1 MYDRCT
7 WPLNQTIS
15 NLVQALKQVKIRAVS
30 RPRTPLETP
39 KGAEWPREHRSTGA
53 GNTDCVSHACIAGGF
68 SKGLLSKNKEG
79 CGYKEVHT
87 YPSSCVKVDYK
98 PTTSDSLRE
107 APQGAFHAGQR
118 GCMAVTSP
126 CPGTTLKVIS
136 WGRDLSTNNQ
146 PLDET
151 NSNSLNCNWTVQQWL
166 SPGNGT
172 PLKDWDSL
180 PETKKSFHTQGRE
193 TPYLWIH
200 GGSIL
205 NKCS

>member
-7 WPLNQTIS
+7 WPFNQTIS

-126 CPGTTLKVIS
+126 CPGTTLKVHS
-136 WGRDLSTNNQ
+136 LRQRPFYKQ
-146 PLDET
+146 PTFGWDQFKFSKLQLD
-151 NSNSLNCNWTVQQWL
+151 WATVTL
-166 SPGNGT
+166 PGNGT
-172 PLKDWDSL
+172 PLKDWFLTWD
-180 PETKKSFHTQGRE
+180 
-193 TPYLWIH
+193 
-200 GGSIL
+200 
-205 NKCS
+205 